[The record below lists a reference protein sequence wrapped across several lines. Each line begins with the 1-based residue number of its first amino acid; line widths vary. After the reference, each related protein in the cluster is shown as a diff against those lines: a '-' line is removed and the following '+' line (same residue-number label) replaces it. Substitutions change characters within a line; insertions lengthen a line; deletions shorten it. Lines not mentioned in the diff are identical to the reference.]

1 MITTSSNR
9 RMIIGC
15 IYNSIYLHFGDK
27 DGKHRVEFYVPDLSD
42 DMKGPIYA
50 YVTYEDGTVVTLEA
64 VDVDYENKTV
74 VFEFD
79 QVPAKVVLFGKVMDI
94 EFDPRDGCVE
104 ALVVPGETKMTHM
117 LRGEKCGIVIP
128 WQRICKIGE
137 NVILVQL
144 EPGDLQEV

>member
-1 MITTSSNR
+1 MSLSELKTKDVINTLDGR
-9 RMIIGC
+9 R
-15 IYNSIYLHFGDK
+15 L
-27 DGKHRVEFYVPDLSD
+27 
-42 DMKGPIYA
+42 
-50 YVTYEDGTVVTLEA
+50 
-64 VDVDYENKTV
+64 
-74 VFEFD
+74 
-79 QVPAKVVLFGKVMDI
+79 GKVMDI